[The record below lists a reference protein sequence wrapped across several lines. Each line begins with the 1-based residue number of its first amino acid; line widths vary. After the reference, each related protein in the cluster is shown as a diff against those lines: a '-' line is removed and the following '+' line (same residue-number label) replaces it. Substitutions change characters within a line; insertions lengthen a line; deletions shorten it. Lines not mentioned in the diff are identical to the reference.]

1 MAVPSGVIVG
11 QSILFLLNVQSTKNK
26 LRSVNPP
33 EPLRASGPEPFITAM
48 RSRGQGSQNPARK
61 CRGGNA
67 VFGLHKAMRADYERL
82 HGKRPADPRLPGGVP
97 HDATRLPMAGPFA
110 RPSRRAFF

>member
-1 MAVPSGVIVG
+1 M
-11 QSILFLLNVQSTKNK
+11 
-26 LRSVNPP
+26 
-33 EPLRASGPEPFITAM
+33 
-48 RSRGQGSQNPARK
+48 
-61 CRGGNA
+61 
-67 VFGLHKAMRADYERL
+67 FGLHKAMRADYERL